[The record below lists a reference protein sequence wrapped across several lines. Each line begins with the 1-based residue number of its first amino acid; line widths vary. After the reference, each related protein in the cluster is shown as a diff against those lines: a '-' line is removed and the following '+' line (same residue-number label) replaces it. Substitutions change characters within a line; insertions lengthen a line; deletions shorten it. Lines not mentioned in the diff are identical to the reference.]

1 MRNRIAYLMVCATI
15 ILCTSVADV
24 FSQASDESTYVTGI
38 TSGRARSLIGVVLG
52 IASVIVGWS
61 SKRKT
66 RRRSASALLLGIA
79 AMIVSVAH
87 LLNLTGDFGTG
98 GGKAGAIVALGLG
111 TFGCVVSVV
120 ALLKQRKG

>member
-1 MRNRIAYLMVCATI
+1 
-15 ILCTSVADV
+15 
-24 FSQASDESTYVTGI
+24 
-38 TSGRARSLIGVVLG
+38 VLG

-111 TFGCVVSVV
+111 AFGCVVSVV